1 MPWILKVSL
10 ILLGILILI
19 YFFVFS
25 KISNAIKQV
34 THINKIIVDFFATLV
49 PIYLLSYLVIVLIA
63 YLIGSNAIMS
73 YLKFGNKVFDALF
86 TYPFWFGLVFV
97 VQSLF
102 LILAFELMKFL
113 ASIIPISLIHERI
126 NFLYPR
132 LIILTLFAT
141 ALYSGIKIY
150 IDSNSIKLNT
160 INFKV
165 SGINS
170 SSWNLKIAHI
180 SDIQA
185 DIRTEK
191 EKIEKYIMI
200 VNSLNPD
207 IVVFTGD
214 LITYGTTYIPIA
226 VEMLSKIKSKYGT
239 YSCIGDHDYWAG
251 LENIKREMKK
261 QGINLYDDE
270 NVNIKING
278 VNIRLS
284 IVTNIY
290 SRRPTLETL
299 NKLASENDAD
309 LKIFITHQPS
319 EKLVEFANKNGYKIF
334 LVGHTHGGQVV
345 FSIFGYK
352 IIPSRIETKYV
363 SGKYFVDSMLVNVN
377 NGLGFTF
384 APIRFNA
391 PAEVTL
397 INLSSKD

>member
-19 YFFVFS
+19 YFFVFL

-73 YLKFGNKVFDALF
+73 YLRFGNKVFDALF

-102 LILAFELMKFL
+102 LILAFELIKFL
-113 ASIIPISLIHERI
+113 VSIIPISLIHERI

-191 EKIEKYIMI
+191 EKIEKYITI

-214 LITYGTTYIPIA
+214 LITYGTAYIPIA

-251 LENIKREMKK
+251 LENIRREMKK

-334 LVGHTHGGQVV
+334 LAGHTHGGQVV

-391 PAEVTL
+391 PAEITL